1 MKRNFALLALALA
14 GSHAHAQ
21 APAPQPRPNIVFVL
35 TDDQRFDALG
45 YAGNQLAHT
54 PEMDRLAR
62 QGTYFSH
69 AMSSTPICAASRASI
84 LSGTYERTHRFNFSA
99 GQLREE
105 YMANAY
111 PRLLR
116 KAGYRIGF
124 YGKYGVKYDRADLL
138 FDEYETYDRNG
149 AYPDRRG
156 YFYKTLGGDTVHL
169 TRYTGQQGLNF
180 IDSAEPGQPFCLQL
194 SFSAPHAHDNAPE
207 QYFWQPQSDALLADT
222 TVPPPALQEDR
233 YFDVLPKGVKAGLN
247 RERWHWRFDT
257 PEKYQHS
264 VKGYLRMLSEVDA
277 EIGRLRAK
285 LEARGLADNTVFVIM
300 GDNGYF
306 LGERQLA
313 GKWLMYDNS
322 VRVPLI
328 VYDPRSPKHQDSDVL
343 ANNVDVPATLL
354 DLAGLP
360 QPNTY
365 QGTSLLPLVQAK
377 TSRIGRDTA
386 LIEHLWEFD
395 KIPPSEGIRTADYKY
410 FRYVNDARDEELYDL
425 RSDPWETRNLA
436 KEQKFRGKLSVMRA
450 GLDRQI
456 LRYSDRYS
464 AGPTGLM
471 VDFVK
476 GTKSIATSN
485 RTPDLNW
492 VLPKGVKS
500 QLAYQIIVSSIE
512 ALSAQHVGD
521 VWDSGRV
528 PSRDMQAAYAGP
540 NLSTGETYHW
550 RVRFYD
556 EVNRLSAYSA
566 PRQFRI
572 AEEVPLRNPSPA
584 SVYTYAEQLDHYA
597 TGGDYASVRQ
607 QIDRLMANPPASI
620 RQRLQ
625 LALMVDADY
634 RYTGNPGLIQR
645 HYESLKVVLTGL
657 RSGPNR
663 DDLLSDTTAVN
674 VLYDHNL
681 RVMSG
686 FASMLA
692 EPGDALEFD
701 ALAAEFRRASF
712 SRSVDSDDV
721 DTFSTR
727 AILLDEHLPSYVI
740 HCERWGIRPRTPG
753 FGVASIYPRLGDME
767 AGDITVPTIRG
778 EIEARYRKTNN
789 GGVYAITLPPG
800 MAGEFRVD
808 MREGQVLTIGGL
820 PVNPAF
826 ATVRLASGATEL
838 EVGVYGY

>member
-1 MKRNFALLALALA
+1 M
-14 GSHAHAQ
+14 
-21 APAPQPRPNIVFVL
+21 
-35 TDDQRFDALG
+35 
-45 YAGNQLAHT
+45 
-54 PEMDRLAR
+54 
-62 QGTYFSH
+62 
-69 AMSSTPICAASRASI
+69 
-84 LSGTYERTHRFNFSA
+84 
-99 GQLREE
+99 
-105 YMANAY
+105 
-111 PRLLR
+111 
-116 KAGYRIGF
+116 
-124 YGKYGVKYDRADLL
+124 
-138 FDEYETYDRNG
+138 
-149 AYPDRRG
+149 
-156 YFYKTLGGDTVHL
+156 
-169 TRYTGQQGLNF
+169 
-180 IDSAEPGQPFCLQL
+180 

-207 QYFWQPQSDALLADT
+207 QYFWQPESDALLANT
-222 TVPPPALQEDR
+222 IVPPPALQEDR

-285 LEARGLADNTVFVIM
+285 LEERGLADNTVFVIM

-377 TSRIGRDTA
+377 TSSIGRDTA

-425 RSDPWETRNLA
+425 RSDPRETRNLA

-500 QLAYQIIVSSIE
+500 QLAYQIIVSSSE
-512 ALSAQHVGD
+512 ALSEQHVGD

-528 PSRDMQAAYAGP
+528 PSRDMQAVYAGP
-540 NLSTGETYHW
+540 NLSAGETYHW

-556 EVNRLSAYSA
+556 EVNRLSTYSE
-566 PRQFRI
+566 PRRFRI
-572 AEEVPLRNPSPA
+572 AEEVPLRDPSPA

-620 RQRLQ
+620 AQRLQ
-625 LALMVDADY
+625 LALMIDVDY
-634 RYTGNPGLIQR
+634 RHTGNPGLIQR
-645 HYESLKVVLTGL
+645 YYTSLKVALTEL
-657 RSGPNR
+657 RSGPHR
-663 DDLLSDTTAVN
+663 DDLLSGTTAVD
-674 VLYDHNL
+674 VLYDHGL

-686 FASMLA
+686 FASIVA
-692 EPGDALEFD
+692 KPGDALEFD
-701 ALAAEFRRASF
+701 ALAAEFRRASHV
-712 SRSVDSDDV
+712 RSLDSAYVDSFAAKAVLSDG
-721 DTFSTR
+721 
-727 AILLDEHLPSYVI
+727 HPPSYI
-740 HCERWGIRPRTPG
+740 IQRELWGIRPQTPG
-753 FGVASIYPRLGDME
+753 FGVASIYPRLGDVE
-767 AGDITVPTIRG
+767 AGDVTVPTIRG

-789 GGVYAITLPPG
+789 GGVYTIALPPG

-808 MREGQVLTIGGL
+808 LKDGQVLMIGGQ
-820 PVNPAF
+820 PVDLAF
-826 ATVRLASGATEL
+826 ETVRLASGETEL
-838 EVGVYGY
+838 EVGVYGYCE